1 MDGSGVV
8 AWEEGKGESWTWSE
22 RDESSLMSSGDT
34 DTIQQHSDSNR
45 IGQPRNEETMPVAG
59 VKSQKRGVVLAKRA
73 APIDGD

>member
-1 MDGSGVV
+1 
-8 AWEEGKGESWTWSE
+8 
-22 RDESSLMSSGDT
+22 MSSGDT

-73 APIDGD
+73 AAIDGD